1 MQQLMESIA
10 VLQGTHMPVLL
21 MTVGLTVLM
30 LVLVSGISKEVELSR
45 RQERLG
51 KVISVLLVVLGLLL
65 FVIPT
70 DPPAPPPPRSPATAA
85 PG

>member
-1 MQQLMESIA
+1 MESIA
-10 VLQGTHMPVLL
+10 VLRNTHMPVLL

-30 LVLVSGISKEVELSR
+30 LVLVSGISKEVELSE

-65 FVIPT
+65 YVIPA
-70 DPPAPPPPRSPATAA
+70 DPPVPPPPSSPETAA
-85 PG
+85 PQ

>member
-10 VLQGTHMPVLL
+10 VLQSTHMPMLL
-21 MTVGLTVLM
+21 MTVGFTVLM
-30 LVLVSGISKEVELSR
+30 LVLVSGISKEVQLSE

-65 FVIPT
+65 YVIPS
-70 DPPAPPPPRSPATAA
+70 DPPVPPPPSSPATAA
-85 PG
+85 PQ